1 MFFFGKY
8 SELSVSERLCIFVV
22 MKGKILALD
31 FGLKRTGVAMTDDLC
46 MIASPLDTID
56 SSRLNGFLSAIVLKE
71 KVHTIVIG
79 EPKRLDGSDS
89 HVTQNVYLLKEA
101 LEKQFPDLTICLYDE
116 RFTSKMA
123 SMAIISGGLKKE
135 KRKDKG
141 LIDKVSAAI
150 LLQSYLEHLSTTK
163 KS

>member
-1 MFFFGKY
+1 MN
-8 SELSVSERLCIFVV
+8 
-22 MKGKILALD
+22 GKILALD

-46 MIASPLDTID
+46 MIASPLDTVD
-56 SSRLNGFLSAIVLKE
+56 SSSLQGFLSSIVVKE
-71 KVHTIVIG
+71 KIHTIVIG

-101 LEKQFPDLTICLYDE
+101 LEKQFPNLTICLHDE

-123 SMAIISGGLKKE
+123 SMAIMSVGIKKE
-135 KRKDKG
+135 KRKDKA

-150 LLQSYLEHLSTTK
+150 LLQSYLEYLSTTK